1 MAASGH
7 STAGNQMTTSNK
19 ALLSDPANLITQV
32 GLVLGTVAIY
42 ASLKQEFEVSV
53 LFLLAAF
60 VADYVDGPVARRTRN
75 RPEATGALG
84 AILDSIADV
93 ICHSVAPAMIL
104 LMYGSL
110 ELYLLPVAAFFV
122 VAGAARMARNTVEG
136 GFSATTYRGL
146 SSDNN
151 IVILAMIFL
160 IEPAFSGATFAN
172 ILGGV
177 LVVTGLL
184 NLSTIPVPK
193 ITGRGYYA
201 IAIWTIAVAAV
212 FVGRVATAA

>member
-7 STAGNQMTTSNK
+7 RTAGNQMTTSTK

-32 GLVLGTVAIY
+32 GLVLGIVAIY

-60 VADYVDGPVARRTRN
+60 VADYVDGPVARQTRN
-75 RPEATGALG
+75 RPEGTEALG
-84 AILDSIADV
+84 GILDSIADV

-104 LMYGSL
+104 LIYGSL
-110 ELYLLPVAAFFV
+110 ELHLLPVAAFFV
-122 VAGAARMARNTVEG
+122 LAGAARMARNTVEG

-160 IEPAFSGATFAN
+160 IEPAFRGATFAN

-184 NLSTIPVPK
+184 NLSTILVPK

-201 IAIWTIAVAAV
+201 IAL
-212 FVGRVATAA
+212 

>member
-7 STAGNQMTTSNK
+7 RTAGNEMTTSTK

-42 ASLKQEFEVSV
+42 AALKLEFEVSV

-75 RPEATGALG
+75 RPEHTSELG
-84 AILDSIADV
+84 GILDSVADV
-93 ICHSVAPAMIL
+93 ICHSVAPAVIL
-104 LMYGSL
+104 LTYGTL
-110 ELYLLPVAAFFV
+110 DLYLLPVAAFFV
-122 VAGAARMARNTVEG
+122 VAGVARMARNTVEG
-136 GFSATTYRGL
+136 GFSETMYRGL

-151 IVILAMIFL
+151 IVILAMVFL
-160 IEPAFSGATFAN
+160 IEPVFRGATFAN

-177 LVVTGLL
+177 LVATGLL

-193 ITGRGYYA
+193 VTGRGYYA
-201 IAIWTIAVAAV
+201 VAFWTVAVAAV
-212 FVGRVATAA
+212 LVGRLVTAE

>member
-7 STAGNQMTTSNK
+7 RTAGNQMTTSTR

-42 ASLKQEFEVSV
+42 ASLKQEFELSV

-60 VADYVDGPVARRTRN
+60 VADYVDGPVARRTHN
-75 RPEATGALG
+75 RPEGTGALG
-84 AILDSIADV
+84 GILDSIADV

-104 LMYGSL
+104 LIYGSL
-110 ELYLLPVAAFFV
+110 ELHLLPVAAFFML
-122 VAGAARMARNTVEG
+122 AGTARMARNTVEG

-146 SSDNN
+146 GSDNN
-151 IVILAMIFL
+151 IVIFAMIFL

-201 IAIWTIAVAAV
+201 VALWTVAVAAV
-212 FVGRVATAA
+212 LVGRLAAAA